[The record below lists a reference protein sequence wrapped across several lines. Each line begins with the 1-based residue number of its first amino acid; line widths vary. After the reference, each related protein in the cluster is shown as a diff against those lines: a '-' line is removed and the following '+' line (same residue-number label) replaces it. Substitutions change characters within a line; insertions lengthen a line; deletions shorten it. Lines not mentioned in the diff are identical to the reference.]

1 MLLRDFCARRKG
13 CMPAGLLLMALG
25 LAHQALS
32 PFWIRSFHLTS
43 HLRSLSIDF
52 VSGLALG
59 IGAVLMTNSFAKEE
73 PEGDQGAVNE
83 PRPGQADHPGTNG

>member
-1 MLLRDFCARRKG
+1 
-13 CMPAGLLLMALG
+13 MPAGLLLMALG

-32 PFWIRSFHLTS
+32 PFWIRNFHLTG

-59 IGAVLMTNSFAKEE
+59 MGAVLMTNSFAKEE
-73 PEGDQGAVNE
+73 SEDDEGPVKE
-83 PRPGQADHPGTNG
+83 SRSGQPDHSRTNG